1 MVRRSAGGESPSPP
15 ERQRPAIEAGCEA
28 DVLEQLPDGVLVVD
42 QAGRIAYANKQLE
55 RLSGYRRNELV
66 GREMEMLVP
75 AKLRPRHR
83 THRRAYLVD
92 PKPRPMGSVDLDFV
106 LRRKDGSELAVDIAL
121 GPIGRRGNRMT
132 AAVVRDGGER
142 RSLEADLKYRALHDP
157 LTDLANRNLFFDRLD
172 QAMLGFFRDRQS
184 VALVML
190 DVDRFK
196 SINDTFGHI
205 AGDALLRQIAAQLQT
220 GLRST
225 DTVARIGGDEFAW
238 ILPHAADPAAAL
250 RKVRMLL
257 RTMPSTYSFEGK
269 LIEVAISAGLALFPD
284 DGEDA
289 DALMR
294 SADLALYTAKRQGGG
309 LAVVSQRS
317 RNVDGRRRRRA

>member
-75 AKLRPRHR
+75 AKLRPRNR

-142 RSLEADLKYRALHDP
+142 RSL
-157 LTDLANRNLFFDRLD
+157 
-172 QAMLGFFRDRQS
+172 
-184 VALVML
+184 
-190 DVDRFK
+190 
-196 SINDTFGHI
+196 
-205 AGDALLRQIAAQLQT
+205 
-220 GLRST
+220 
-225 DTVARIGGDEFAW
+225 
-238 ILPHAADPAAAL
+238 
-250 RKVRMLL
+250 
-257 RTMPSTYSFEGK
+257 
-269 LIEVAISAGLALFPD
+269 
-284 DGEDA
+284 
-289 DALMR
+289 
-294 SADLALYTAKRQGGG
+294 
-309 LAVVSQRS
+309 
-317 RNVDGRRRRRA
+317 